1 MTFLH
6 GVSEWA
12 RPDFFLPPPFPM
24 PVEVHG
30 HDGTRVESRECCPVS
45 GYSGVF
51 GRFEAPLRESGALT
65 DFRFGDAPSLF
76 SDARL
81 NCETVSAILKQTPE
95 IV

>member
-12 RPDFFLPPPFPM
+12 RPDFFLLPPFPM

-30 HDGTRVESRECCPVS
+30 HDGARVESRECRPVS
-45 GYSGVF
+45 GYSGAF

-65 DFRFGDAPSLF
+65 DFMFGEAPSLLG
-76 SDARL
+76 DARL

>member
-6 GVSEWA
+6 DVSEWA

-30 HDGTRVESRECCPVS
+30 HNGARVESRECRPVS
-45 GYSGVF
+45 GFSGYF
-51 GRFEAPLRESGALT
+51 TRLEEPLRQSGALT
-65 DFRFGDAPSLF
+65 DFMFGDAPSLIG
-76 SDARL
+76 DARL
-81 NCETVSAILKQTPE
+81 IWETVSAILQKTPE